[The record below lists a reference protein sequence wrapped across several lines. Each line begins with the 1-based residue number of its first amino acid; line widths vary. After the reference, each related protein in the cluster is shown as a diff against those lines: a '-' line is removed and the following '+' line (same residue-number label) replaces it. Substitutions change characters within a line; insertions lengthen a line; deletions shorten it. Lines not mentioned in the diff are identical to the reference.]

1 MVFGIDISA
10 YTIGCSCSCI
20 CVQGHIMCIHTHT
33 HTHKCTSMDTCFHTC
48 THTHTYHIVQ
58 NIRGT
63 GKTFAVRSPCEY
75 SRKNFRGC
83 IKNFLILVIVL
94 ENSWTKHSQFK
105 IKLRNPQTFC
115 PSHVL
120 FYTVAIPTRMHTY
133 AYTNIHTCSH
143 ACPLCNNCRLSGNN
157 AIARC
162 IASHLW
168 LFTYDYEIAS

>member
-1 MVFGIDISA
+1 MLMHLCAGTHHVHTHTRTHTNAQAWTHVFTLA
-10 YTIGCSCSCI
+10 
-20 CVQGHIMCIHTHT
+20 HTHT
-33 HTHKCTSMDTCFHTC
+33 HTH
-48 THTHTYHIVQ
+48 TYIPYSTKHL
-58 NIRGT
+58 RD
-63 GKTFAVRSPCEY
+63 GKIFAVRSPCEY

-83 IKNFLILVIVL
+83 IKNFLIFVIAL

-105 IKLRNPQTFC
+105 VKLRNPRTFC

-143 ACPLCNNCRLSGNN
+143 VCPLCNNCRLSGNN

-162 IASHLW
+162 IASHL
-168 LFTYDYEIAS
+168 